1 MRAGVTQ
8 RTPAP
13 LMRRARPPLPSGAVR
28 RRQSVKALFV
38 GVAVCIGA
46 LGATGCLPQERGKV
60 SEVADAGT
68 AAKPP
73 KFPAT
78 GPVSRALLIE
88 GLVYDF
94 TAKESSLDLWV
105 PPTPQATCAATSIVD
120 TLGTPRLSEL
130 GYRPGTSGASLNDI
144 DLTDAEREV
153 VALKF
158 ASCVDMTD
166 AIASV
171 FMGDSHMEANEATC
185 LADGLAKQDLLVP
198 FARAWA
204 FGRTVNPA
212 ADGGEMAKAIMAL
225 ASVCLP
231 SDAFTWN
238 DTNLPGDDQV
248 QGRGATSGTSTST
261 VPGTPDGLQSRIG
274 STTLP

>member
-1 MRAGVTQ
+1 MSLLVGLV
-8 RTPAP
+8 
-13 LMRRARPPLPSGAVR
+13 LCLGA
-28 RRQSVKALFV
+28 F
-38 GVAVCIGA
+38 
-46 LGATGCLPQERGKV
+46 GATGCLPQERGKV
-60 SEVADAGT
+60 REVTDAGAET
-68 AAKPP
+68 KAP

-94 TAKESSLDLWV
+94 TAKGSSLDLWV

-120 TLGTPRLSEL
+120 TLGPPRLSEL

-153 VALKF
+153 VATKF
-158 ASCVDMTD
+158 VSCVDMTD

-171 FMGDSHMEANEATC
+171 FMGDSHMDAKEATC
-185 LADGLAKQDLLVP
+185 LADGMAKQDLLMP

-212 ADGGEMAKAIMAL
+212 ADGGAMAKGLMSL
-225 ASVCLP
+225 AAVCMP
-231 SDAFTWN
+231 DDAFTWN
-238 DTNLPGDDQV
+238 DTHLPGDDQV
-248 QGRGATSGTSTST
+248 QGKGLTSATTTST
-261 VPGTPDGLQSRIG
+261 VPGTPDGLQNRIG
-274 STTLP
+274 STTTP

>member
-1 MRAGVTQ
+1 MRDESAQLRAGSL
-8 RTPAP
+8 RTWSA
-13 LMRRARPPLPSGAVR
+13 APLPSNTVR
-28 RRQSVKALFV
+28 RRRSVMALLV
-38 GVAVCIGA
+38 GVVVLIGA
-46 LGATGCLPQERGKV
+46 LGATGCLPQERGKA
-60 SEVADAGT
+60 SEVTKAGAET
-68 AAKPP
+68 KPP

-78 GPVSRALLIE
+78 GPVSRELLVE

-144 DLTDAEREV
+144 DLTDAERDV
-153 VALKF
+153 VAAKF

-171 FMGDSHMEANEATC
+171 FMGDSHMDAKEATC
-185 LADGLAKQDLLVP
+185 MADGLAKQDLLLP

-212 ADGGEMAKAIMAL
+212 ADGGAMAKGLMAL

-231 SDAFTWN
+231 PDAFTWN
-238 DTNLPGDDQV
+238 DTNLPGNDQV
-248 QGRGATSGTSTST
+248 QGTGAVSGTSTST

-274 STTLP
+274 STTTP